1 MGCYNQGFFQPGI
14 LQTAVLTTRA
24 SHSQG
29 FLQPGVLTTKSRV
42 MPLKT
47 ITIPG
52 LKLFA
57 ATISIKQDKTLG
69 RELEVPSDAQ
79 SIFWTDSTVVLRYIK
94 NETSWYN
101 TFVANRVA
109 VRDCSEP
116 DQWSHVRGNM
126 NPADE
131 AFRGLTAESFLCQSS
146 WLVGPEFL

>member
-1 MGCYNQGFFQPGI
+1 
-14 LQTAVLTTRA
+14 
-24 SHSQG
+24 
-29 FLQPGVLTTKSRV
+29 

-57 ATISIKQDKTLG
+57 ATISIKQDKTLR

-94 NETSWYN
+94 NETSRYN

-109 VRDCSEP
+109 VRDGSEP
-116 DQWSHVRGNM
+116 DQCRHVRGDM
-126 NPADE
+126 NLADN
-131 AFRGLTAESFLCQSS
+131 AFRGLTAANFLCQSS
-146 WLVGPEFL
+146 